1 MNKSNF
7 KHQKKAEEMQA
18 NIFIICRLVK
28 KVRLTSKFFELGQE
42 LNKKYGTRRLI
53 KKNS

>member
-1 MNKSNF
+1 MNKEILTP
-7 KHQKKAEEMQA
+7 KKAKELQA
-18 NIFIICRLVK
+18 NIYYNMSASK

-42 LNKKYGTRRLI
+42 LNKKYGARRVI

>member
-1 MNKSNF
+1 MNKAILTP
-7 KHQKKAEEMQA
+7 KKAEKMQA
-18 NIFIICRLVK
+18 NIFYNMSACK

-42 LNKKYGTRRLI
+42 LNKKYGTRRII